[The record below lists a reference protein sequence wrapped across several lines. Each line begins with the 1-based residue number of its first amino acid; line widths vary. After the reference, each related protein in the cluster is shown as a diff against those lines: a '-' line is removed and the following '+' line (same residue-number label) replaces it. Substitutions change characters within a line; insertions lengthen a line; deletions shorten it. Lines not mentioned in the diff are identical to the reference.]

1 MSTRRELLM
10 AAGALSLGAG
20 AAAAQTR
27 TANWP
32 GSGSWE
38 TLTPQA
44 AGFDPE
50 KLSAAVQ
57 AGLADQSASL
67 LVLRGGRM
75 VTEAYAA
82 DGGPDRVI
90 EIASAGKSMVSI
102 LAGMA
107 IDDGKIKGVE
117 QSASAFIPEWRGTP
131 KEAITV
137 RHLLTMTSGLD
148 DKGLALRNVAG
159 DQAALNA
166 AAPVAYPPGT
176 HWAYATALYHLMFH
190 VVARAVGEPFEA
202 YAQRKLVT
210 PLGMSGTTWLTNV
223 GHDAAGKPVTNYYTA
238 RCTARD
244 LARFGLFAAAGGQW
258 NDRRLVSADYF
269 HNTTRPSQALNP
281 AYGYLWWVNAEPG
294 RGPEN
299 LGVLRHQLGETTPL
313 DAFAALGAGGQD
325 VMVVPSLDL
334 VVVRQGTQFRGA
346 ATPAVLL
353 PSVVA
358 ALNKA

>member
-1 MSTRRELLM
+1 MSTRRELLL
-10 AAGALSLGAG
+10 AAGAVSLGAG
-20 AAAAQTR
+20 TAAAQAR
-27 TANWP
+27 EAYWP
-32 GSGSWE
+32 SGTWE
-38 TLTPQA
+38 TLDPAA
-44 AGFDPE
+44 AGFEPGR
-50 KLSAAVQ
+50 LSAAVA
-57 AGLADQSASL
+57 AGLEDQSASI

-75 VTEAYAA
+75 VTEAYGA
-82 DGGPDRVI
+82 GGTPERVI

-102 LAGMA
+102 LTGMA

-117 QSASAFIPEWRGTP
+117 QNAAAFIPEWRGTA

-166 AAPVAYPPGT
+166 GAPAAYPPGT

-202 YAQRKLVT
+202 YAQRRLLT
-210 PLGMSGTTWLTNV
+210 PLGMSGTTWLTNA
-223 GHDAAGKPVTNYYTA
+223 GQGAQGKPVTNYYTA

-258 NDRRLVSADYF
+258 NGRRLVSESYF
-269 HNTTRPSQALNP
+269 RDATRPSQALNP
-281 AYGYLWWVNAEPG
+281 AYGYLWWVNAQPG

-299 LGVLRHQLGETTPL
+299 AGPLRRQLGEGTPP

-346 ATPAVLL
+346 AAPSALL
-353 PSVVA
+353 SSVVA
-358 ALNKA
+358 SLKRA